1 MISDEKSS
9 EKMIVKCP
17 EVFMATCIGYV
28 LELAIQ
34 VPVNGLA
41 GKNLRA
47 YLDVSDV
54 KKGVIKANIPFITVA
69 YEQV

>member
-1 MISDEKSS
+1 
-9 EKMIVKCP
+9 
-17 EVFMATCIGYV
+17 MATCIGYV